1 MTGHEEAQ
9 SHQGQRWEATAHAN
23 KHSPLTHAASASY
36 SATPSTPPPWTS
48 LHAVSHNKPLQ
59 VALARYFVAAKRKVT
74 NKPIFSYSYLWYQNN
89 NTIPMICPDLLTITC
104 RMDLGN
110 HPHFIEVSGHNSH
123 KRGSNAHSCL
133 TYHHHDTLTPAPVRL
148 SAKHFMTSLISANF
162 FNTLRKTGVPIISSR
177 QLEPLELR
185 EVIYLVWDSNQSLV
199 EPWHEFGQSH

>member
-1 MTGHEEAQ
+1 MRKHRATE
-9 SHQGQRWEATAHAN
+9 GQRWEATAHAN

-36 SATPSTPPPWTS
+36 SATPSPPPPWTS

-133 TYHHHDTLTPAPVRL
+133 TYHHHDTLTPAL
-148 SAKHFMTSLISANF
+148 SGSVQS
-162 FNTLRKTGVPIISSR
+162 TLWQVSSQPISSTPRER
-177 QLEPLELR
+177 QGFLSSPA
-185 EVIYLVWDSNQSLV
+185 DS
-199 EPWHEFGQSH
+199 